1 MDKDESVKA
10 QELGTGVLT
19 ETESGMGGK
28 ETENKEQISLSAIQT
43 LMSSLFGGKDKA
55 EETEPAPA
63 GKGGTSEGEE
73 TSFTQA
79 DVDAAVRA
87 AKEKWENEAAAAA
100 RLKQLSPEEREEEE
114 AKKKEEELTTLRKK
128 VLETELRGKAAL
140 VLTEAKL
147 PDGLLDLLDYTS
159 EENMKKGL
167 DRLIPLYRASI
178 EAGVKE
184 KLRGKTP
191 EGLGSSGGGEN
202 LLRAQI
208 AKNVRGL

>member
-10 QELGTGVLT
+10 QEPGTGVLT

-28 ETENKEQISLSAIQT
+28 ETENKEQLSAIQK
-43 LMSSLFGGKDKA
+43 LMSSLFGGKAKA

-63 GKGGTSEGEE
+63 GKGGTSEGGE

-87 AKEKWENEAAAAA
+87 AKEKWENEVAEAA
-100 RLKQLSPEEREEEE
+100 RLKKLSPEEREEEE

>member
-10 QELGTGVLT
+10 QEPGTGVLT
-19 ETESGMGGK
+19 ETESGTEGK
-28 ETENKEQISLSAIQT
+28 ETENKEQLSAIQK

-63 GKGGTSEGEE
+63 GKGGTSEGGE

-87 AKEKWENEAAAAA
+87 AKEKWENEVAEAA
-100 RLKQLSPEEREEEE
+100 RFKKLSPEEREEEE